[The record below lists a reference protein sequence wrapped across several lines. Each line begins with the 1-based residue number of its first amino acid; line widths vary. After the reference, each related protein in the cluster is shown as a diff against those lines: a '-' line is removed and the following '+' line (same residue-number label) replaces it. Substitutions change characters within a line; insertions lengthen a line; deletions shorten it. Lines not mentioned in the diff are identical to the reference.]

1 MAQAHPQLDID
12 GGIRALAAAKRRL
25 SKPSGN
31 RASEIGA
38 PNECLRKLV
47 YARTHWDQ
55 RALPDEGLQGIFETG
70 NEVEQ
75 IVSRNL
81 IALGQ
86 QDGFRLV
93 ETQKPLAW
101 DVYDIVCHP
110 DGFLADPQT
119 GKYIS
124 GLEVKS
130 VGYRYPSL
138 RDIDSLMAW
147 PISAKWYGQCQV
159 GLLTANAAPLNMDL
173 EWWLLLLVNKV
184 NLFDTRSIWIPFDYE
199 FAEKLV
205 KRAEAVNR
213 HVADKTLPDK
223 TTDHRLCG
231 RCPFAHVC
239 MPDIETP
246 GNTCIIDNADVTD
259 ALVRMKELT
268 PQADEYAAMERIVT
282 QAVKATLPECK
293 PEEVGE
299 IRFVQIGETV
309 IQYVGQKRTSKP
321 SQGITTFFWRKQ
333 STQ

>member
-1 MAQAHPQLDID
+1 MAHPQIDID
-12 GGIRALAAAKRRL
+12 GGIRALAGAKRRI

-47 YARTHWDQ
+47 YTRTHWSD

-101 DVYDIVCHP
+101 DAYQIVCHP
-110 DGFLADPQT
+110 DGFLLDPV
-119 GKYIS
+119 GGRYIA
-124 GLEVKS
+124 GLEIKS

-138 RDIDSLMAW
+138 RDIDSLMTW
-147 PISAKWYGQCQV
+147 PISARWYGQCQI
-159 GLLTANAAPLNMDL
+159 GLITANCSPVNMDL

-199 FAEKLV
+199 YAEKLIS
-205 KRAEAVNR
+205 RAEEINQ
-213 HVADKTLPDK
+213 HVAAQTLPDR

-231 RCPFAHVC
+231 RCPFGHVC
-239 MPDIETP
+239 MPDLVTV

-259 ALVRMKELT
+259 ALARMKEIE
-268 PQADEYAAMERIVT
+268 PQADEYAALERILS
-282 QAVKATLPECK
+282 QAVKATLPECR

-299 IRFVQIGETV
+299 TRFVQIGEVV
-309 IQYVGQKRTSKP
+309 IEYTGQKRTTKP
-321 SQGITTFFWRKQ
+321 SQGGTCFYWRKQ
-333 STQ
+333 TKE